1 MIKKLNQ
8 NKSIYFDFKKSTS
21 LDPFNLSMYA
31 GWNSLIVIKLNLDKD
46 QDLTSD
52 FIKIKLSEI
61 YNKEKILVV
70 VKGILK
76 ISIKKKHFFLKE
88 FDALNFFSNEYKIK
102 CKENTI
108 AYLVSAVDSSI
119 YKNDSV
125 FFNFKNDIEPK
136 DLWGGQCISRIY
148 VGESLNLV
156 MFDLKPGFKFK
167 DRGHSNEQITWVIE
181 GEMNFYANKI
191 EKKLNQFNGVDIGEN
206 DEHGGIS
213 NGEIGF
219 DAFYPKREE
228 KKYNENL

>member
-1 MIKKLNQ
+1 MKLSKIIKKILREQ
-8 NKSIYFDFKKSTS
+8 EEIEPIGGETKSPNEFAYFDFKKSTS

-119 YKNDSV
+119 YKKV
-125 FFNFKNDIEPK
+125 K
-136 DLWGGQCISRIY
+136 DLTA
-148 VGESLNLV
+148 
-156 MFDLKPGFKFK
+156 P
-167 DRGHSNEQITWVIE
+167 
-181 GEMNFYANKI
+181 
-191 EKKLNQFNGVDIGEN
+191 
-206 DEHGGIS
+206 
-213 NGEIGF
+213 
-219 DAFYPKREE
+219 
-228 KKYNENL
+228 